1 MEERESSGAARRASR
16 GDRADPDGPPRGE
29 PDGADRAAGTRSGF
43 MREALALARRS
54 VEEGGGPFGAVVV
67 RDGRIV
73 ARGTNRVTR
82 DLDPTAHAE
91 IVAVRRA
98 CERLASFRLDGCEV
112 YASCEPCPMC
122 AAALH
127 WARPARVFF
136 ASPADAAA
144 AAGFEDEAIRAEI
157 GGPPEERTVPMERLA
172 PPEAGLEFEAWQA
185 KEDRVEY

>member
-1 MEERESSGAARRASR
+1 MGEREPPVAGSPEPGRSRNASAARRR
-16 GDRADPDGPPRGE
+16 FLGD
-29 PDGADRAAGTRSGF
+29 
-43 MREALALARRS
+43 ALALARRS

-98 CERLASFRLDGCEV
+98 CARLGSFRLDGCEV

-122 AAALH
+122 AAALQ
-127 WARPARVFF
+127 WARVARVFY
-136 ASPADAAA
+136 ASPGAAAA
-144 AAGFEDEAIRAEI
+144 AAGFDDEAIRAGI
-157 GGPPEERTVPMERLA
+157 GRQAGQGGLPMERLEV
-172 PPEAGLEFEAWQA
+172 PDAGREFDAWLA